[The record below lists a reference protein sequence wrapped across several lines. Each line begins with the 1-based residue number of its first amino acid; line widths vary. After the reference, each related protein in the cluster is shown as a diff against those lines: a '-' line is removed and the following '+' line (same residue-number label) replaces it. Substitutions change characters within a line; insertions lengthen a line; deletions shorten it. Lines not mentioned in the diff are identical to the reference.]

1 MTMIKGAKTIGEFKI
16 RMFIARHF
24 AEGSVEVEIMG
35 RNDAIIYDRYGE
47 EMAIKYDSENDKIIC
62 SEKEGEEHDR

>member
-1 MTMIKGAKTIGEFKI
+1 
-16 RMFIARHF
+16 MFIARHF

-47 EMAIKYDSENDKIIC
+47 EMGIKYDSENDKIIC
-62 SEKEGEEHDR
+62 SEKGGSNDR

>member
-24 AEGSVEVEIMG
+24 AEGRFVISKSISQKGTNLEWI
-35 RNDAIIYDRYGE
+35 
-47 EMAIKYDSENDKIIC
+47 
-62 SEKEGEEHDR
+62 

>member
-24 AEGSVEVEIMG
+24 AEGSVEVEIM
-35 RNDAIIYDRYGE
+35 E
-47 EMAIKYDSENDKIIC
+47 EMMLLSMTDT
-62 SEKEGEEHDR
+62 EKRWV